1 MTSAALSCIV
11 DDAIWAEGTR
21 RDWLQHWLHQ
31 QGLVG
36 IMWHGVDADVLA
48 QCIAAEFEGW
58 CEERGIDR
66 TRMQRARRIA
76 MRALPL
82 DADLGPEY
90 ASAARDA
97 AAWRSLRQE
106 HLATASL

>member
-1 MTSAALSCIV
+1 MAATAPAFI
-11 DDAIWAEGTR
+11 DDDGSWAEGTR

-36 IMWHGVDADVLA
+36 ILWHGVDADVLA

-66 TRMQRARRIA
+66 TRMQRARRSA
-76 MRALPL
+76 KRALPPN
-82 DADLGPEY
+82 ADLGPEY
-90 ASAARDA
+90 SSAARDA

-106 HLATASL
+106 HLATASS